1 MTTQISH
8 INFDNCNFKSKSV
21 IRKPLLD
28 SFKLSIEDFV
38 ENCDVVQEGC
48 VWKWEFVHKEGCVKR
63 TVPLFVLKEVV
74 DDSRRKSEE
83 DPFCIYCSYL
93 GCNNNLVSKSKKI
106 TVRDEACKAFRHIKL
121 IYDLRKT
128 YEGAMETRLL
138 FSVAFGST
146 WFGRWGYT
154 FLRGSYGVSR
164 DTYTSAIE
172 FLGSLPLTEMRC
184 GARGRKKTDLNKD
197 LWTVYDEVLMRR
209 KNHVQTILNCNVFC
223 KEIPLRQM
231 LVERLTVTFVVRD
244 ADDNELPGMVGC
256 ECTTLHINDV
266 ADLKGQVTR
275 LIQDPYHAL
284 SNFTITEMEGE
295 GTDEL
300 KENMWVKGDGADM
313 DYNYVAE
320 GGRGWLVTCTCGA
333 KDDDGENMIECDT
346 YREWKHIECLIN
358 DGFKLEDNAGFICS
372 VCSAPRH

>member
-1 MTTQISH
+1 ML
-8 INFDNCNFKSKSV
+8 SKKGVYGNGS
-21 IRKPLLD
+21 
-28 SFKLSIEDFV
+28 SFTR
-38 ENCDVVQEGC
+38 NDVSRGQ
-48 VWKWEFVHKEGCVKR
+48 FHSSFSKR
-63 TVPLFVLKEVV
+63 
-74 DDSRRKSEE
+74 
-83 DPFCIYCSYL
+83 
-93 GCNNNLVSKSKKI
+93 KI
-106 TVRDEACKAFRHIKL
+106 TVRDEECKAFRHITL
-121 IYDLRKT
+121 IYNLRKT
-128 YEGAMETRLL
+128 CEGAMETRLL

-164 DTYTSAIE
+164 DTYTSTIE
-172 FLGSLPLTEMRC
+172 SLGSLPLTEVEEIVEKYKKMSLTPLECMRDLLSFMLHMRC

-197 LWTVYDEVLMRR
+197 LWMVYDEVLMRR
-209 KNHVQTILNCNVFC
+209 KNHVQTILNCKVLC

-231 LVERLTVTFVVRD
+231 LAKRLTVTFVVRD
-244 ADDNELPGMVGC
+244 ADDNELPGMVGY

-266 ADLKGQVTR
+266 TDLKGQVTR
-275 LIQDPYHAL
+275 LIQDTYHAL

-313 DYNYVAE
+313 DCNYVAE
-320 GGRGWLVTCTCGA
+320 GGGAWLVTCTCGA

-358 DGFKLEDNAGFICS
+358 DGFKLEDNTGFICS
-372 VCSAPRH
+372 ICSAPRH